1 MNSLKEQAVIPSLK
15 DHVIIPENGLSPVI
29 PEQGSDRYKVLIL
42 DPDDGSLV
50 EVEKWKQDPNPQRA
64 EAVVILR
71 TETHDAL
78 VVSKRMS
85 ENEFTFYAA
94 QEHAATFA
102 PSGLKGVTF
111 RCPTR
116 REVLDIFDADDYGF
130 DEAVR
135 LIAGSNDWYNTW
147 GWTCEKVSR
156 WWAQRYSA
164 SYAWSFI
171 GTHRNLG
178 YYYVSGTNQVGAVT
192 LLKFK

>member
-1 MNSLKEQAVIPSLK
+1 MNSLKEQAVVPSLK
-15 DHVIIPENGLSPVI
+15 DQVIIPENGLSPVI

-71 TETHDAL
+71 SETHDAL

-85 ENEFTFYAA
+85 ENEFTFDAA
-94 QEHAATFA
+94 QAHAATFA
-102 PSGLKGVTF
+102 PSGLEGATF

-156 WWAQRYSA
+156 WWALRYYANSA
-164 SYAWSFI
+164 WYFYGATRTLDSYPV
-171 GTHRNLG
+171 
-178 YYYVSGTNQVGAVT
+178 YYTYQVGAVT